1 MRTKKAGLATK
12 LVILIL
18 LIAVAL
24 ALLSVRGQLQTAQEQ
39 LDEVTRQGRAQTEI
53 NAGLAE
59 DIANSGDA
67 GRIEDIARE
76 KLDLVEPDERVFVDA
91 NH

>member
-1 MRTKKAGLATK
+1 MKTKKAGVTTK
-12 LVILIL
+12 VVILVL
-18 LIAVAL
+18 TIAVVL
-24 ALLSVRGQLQTAQEQ
+24 ALLTVHGKLEAAQSQ
-39 LDEVTRQGRAQTEI
+39 LDAVTRQVQAQTEI

-67 GRIEDIARE
+67 DRISEIARE
-76 KLDLVEPDERVFVDA
+76 KLDLVEPDEKVFVDA

>member
-1 MRTKKAGLATK
+1 M
-12 LVILIL
+12 
-18 LIAVAL
+18 
-24 ALLSVRGQLQTAQEQ
+24 
-39 LDEVTRQGRAQTEI
+39 RAQTEI

>member
-24 ALLSVRGQLQTAQEQ
+24 ALLSVRGQLQTEQ
-39 LDEVTRQGRAQTEI
+39 
-53 NAGLAE
+53 
-59 DIANSGDA
+59 
-67 GRIEDIARE
+67 
-76 KLDLVEPDERVFVDA
+76 
-91 NH
+91 